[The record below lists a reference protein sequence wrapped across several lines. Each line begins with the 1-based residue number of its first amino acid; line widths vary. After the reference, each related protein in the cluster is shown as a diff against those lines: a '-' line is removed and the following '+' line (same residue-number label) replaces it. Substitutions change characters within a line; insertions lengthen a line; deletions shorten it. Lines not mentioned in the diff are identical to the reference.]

1 MIKDIGL
8 LMPQFAIYNTLFPGK
23 KALDTCIQTLI
34 TDFAGFC
41 IDTVIYF
48 QRSSFSELY
57 QASVSFQTVADE
69 PPDPVLRFFSWFSL
83 EKKFKMT
90 RANVVRH
97 LNHFDAQR
105 KLVVDEDLIRTTRS
119 IEDGQKKMEAMMP
132 SIAFS
137 ISAKEPQRFYS
148 VPFHQN
154 PRFDVR
160 WDNLD
165 LLHQNLQRIAS
176 NNTAMRQRSC
186 LIHGGAG
193 VGKTQLAIEYTYMH
207 RAEYDYIIWFC
218 AETDLELAK
227 AMGNLASHLQLRSE
241 DKSRSRASLEATKLW
256 LEQTGRFPTTR
267 IRA

>member
-1 MIKDIGL
+1 
-8 LMPQFAIYNTLFPGK
+8 
-23 KALDTCIQTLI
+23 
-34 TDFAGFC
+34 
-41 IDTVIYF
+41 
-48 QRSSFSELY
+48 
-57 QASVSFQTVADE
+57 
-69 PPDPVLRFFSWFSL
+69 
-83 EKKFKMT
+83 MT

-97 LNHFDAQR
+97 LDHFDAQR
-105 KLVVDEDLIRTTRS
+105 KLVVDEDLIRTTRN

-137 ISAKEPQRFYS
+137 TNAKEPQRFYS

-154 PRFDVR
+154 PRFDIR
-160 WDNLD
+160 WEKLD
-165 LLHQNLQRIAS
+165 LLHENLQSTASDIA
-176 NNTAMRQRSC
+176 AVRQRSC

-207 RAEYDYIIWFC
+207 RAEYDYIVWFC

-241 DKSRSRASLEATKLW
+241 DVSRSRASLEATKLW
-256 LEQTGRFPTTR
+256 LEQTGKFSTIG